1 MEDLDL
7 AQPAIVFWEHH
18 GGQPGEITRFHTLRD
33 AIQSVMPALRQP
45 KPYPSVGSARWI
57 GTSPSTKIRAVARRF
72 NLTQVRQA
80 ECDTADAPKRFRR
93 LDFRDAPRFALGSLR
108 IPDR

>member
-33 AIQSVMPALRQP
+33 AIQSVMRTPSAEAI
-45 KPYPSVGSARWI
+45 SVGWI
-57 GTSPSTKIRAVARRF
+57 STMDRHIAIDEIRAVARRF

-93 LDFRDAPRFALGSLR
+93 LDFLTLRDSR
-108 IPDR
+108 